1 MKKRSLIIAI
11 LFCIFSHISA
21 EEYYG
26 YTFFDNIGKSTI
38 CMKYCVSPKIKSTKD
53 SEEKINKNAQSNIEV
68 FRKMAENNQQIYINL
83 TLCPVTLGTA
93 YVIAKFDTKE
103 AIEVSAWIDS
113 KDSERNVLTDK
124 TYDDPYVAQYEYD
137 RLCQQ
142 YIDMLFN

>member
-1 MKKRSLIIAI
+1 MKKRSLVVAI
-11 LFCIFSHISA
+11 LFCIFSHTYA
-21 EEYYG
+21 EGYVG
-26 YTFFDNIGKSTI
+26 YTFFANIGKATACIKLCDSPTI
-38 CMKYCVSPKIKSTKD
+38 KMPY
-53 SEEKINKNAQSNIEV
+53 EEINNFAQSGIEN
-68 FRKMAENNQQIYINL
+68 FRKLAENHPELIYINL
-83 TLCPVTLGTA
+83 TTCQKQRGTA

-124 TYDDPYVAQYEYD
+124 TYNDPYVAQYEYD

>member
-11 LFCIFSHISA
+11 LFCIFSHIYA
-21 EEYYG
+21 EG
-26 YTFFDNIGKSTI
+26 YVGSTYFANIGKATACIRFCYSPTI
-38 CMKYCVSPKIKSTKD
+38 KQPY
-53 SEEKINKNAQSNIEV
+53 EEINKFAQFYIEDY
-68 FRKMAENNQQIYINL
+68 RKIAENHPELIYINL
-83 TLCPVTLGTA
+83 TTCQKQRGTA
-93 YVIAKFDTKE
+93 YCIAKFDTKE